1 MYEIS
6 VKASLYMFVNM
17 VSVYIFS
24 MHVCMVA
31 VWLELI
37 SAGVAWS
44 ELICHM
50 HSLKEHNF

>member
-1 MYEIS
+1 MYQIS
-6 VKASLYMFVNM
+6 VKTSIYVNV